1 MSVLSIPWGKRA
13 EDAIRRIDLLV
24 RSGHP
29 LLYVVSHEEKRVE
42 NALKRICKAR
52 KRELYIW
59 TVASGVLDSD
69 GYQLHRASDAI
80 EVLGQVR
87 KRREPAIWL
96 LKDFHRYLDD
106 ALTVRFLRDIVGSKE
121 FKRTI
126 VLLAPSLSLPHELEK
141 ESAVVE
147 FPLPTH
153 EEVDALLDAF
163 IKRYRREP
171 AIRVNLS
178 EDAKRRIVRSAVGLT
193 LGEIENIF
201 YQALLTE
208 HSLDDADVEVVL
220 KAKKEIV
227 RRSGILEYREPSET
241 LDDAG
246 GLYGLKEW
254 LKRRR
259 NAFSDEA
266 RSFGLPFPK
275 GVMLVGIQGCGKSLC
290 AKAIASLW
298 RLPLLQLDVS
308 KIFSKFIGSSEQNM
322 ADALRLAEALAPC
335 VLWVDEVEKAF
346 SGVKSSGMSDAGTTA
361 RVFGYFLTWLQEKE
375 SAVFVAATANDISQ
389 LPPEFLRRGRF
400 DEMFFVDL
408 PTEPEREEIL
418 KIHLNKRG
426 RSPDSFDIESIVAAS
441 EGYTGAEIE
450 QAIIS
455 ALYEAFDDGMRK
467 LRTEDIIRALK
478 ETVPLSVIMAET
490 VESMRSWA
498 KGRCRPATKTDYNP
512 LMEDGV

>member
-1 MSVLSIPWGKRA
+1 MSIHWGKKA
-13 EDAIRRIDLLV
+13 EEAIRQIDLLV

-29 LLYVVSHEEKRVE
+29 LLYVVSYEEGRVE
-42 NALKRICKAR
+42 SALQRICKAR
-52 KRELYIW
+52 RRRLYIW

-80 EVLGQVR
+80 EALGQIR

-106 ALTVRFLRDIVGSKE
+106 ALTTRFLRDLIGSKE
-121 FKRTI
+121 LKRTLVI
-126 VLLAPSLSLPHELEK
+126 LAPSLSLPRELEK
-141 ESAVVE
+141 EAAVVE
-147 FPLPTH
+147 FPLPTRD
-153 EEVDALLDAF
+153 EVEALLDAF
-163 IKRYRREP
+163 IERYSKEP
-171 AIRVNLS
+171 ALRVGLS
-178 EDAKRRIVRSAVGLT
+178 EEAKRRIVRSAVGLT
-193 LGEIENIF
+193 LSEIENIF

-246 GLYGLKEW
+246 GLFELKEW
-254 LKRRR
+254 LRKRR

-266 RSFGLPFPK
+266 RSFGLPYPK

-308 KIFSKFIGSSEQNM
+308 RIFSKFVGSSEQNM
-322 ADALRLAEALAPC
+322 ADALRLAEAIAPC
-335 VLWVDEVEKAF
+335 VLWIDEIEKAF
-346 SGVKSSGMSDAGTTA
+346 SGVQSSGMSDAGTTA

-389 LPPEFLRRGRF
+389 LPPEFLRKGRF

-408 PTEPEREEIL
+408 PTKIEREEIL

-426 RSPDSFDIESIVAAS
+426 RSPGSFDIESLVAAS

-455 ALYEAFDDGMRK
+455 ALYEAFDDGMRQLK
-467 LRTEDIIRALK
+467 TEDIIRALE
-478 ETVPLSVIMAET
+478 ETVPLSVTMAET

-498 KGRCRPATKTDYNP
+498 KGRCRPATRADDN
-512 LMEDGV
+512 L